1 MSRISIFIRA
11 YVHRV
16 CYFSSSFEFRVRN
29 FEFRVG
35 NSSFELTFRVSSKD
49 FRVSSKDFRVSSKD
63 FRVSSKDFRVSSE
76 DFRVSSKDFRVSSYN
91 FLHRVRI
98 FQYRAQICQQQVT
111 TFKCLFFQTFK
122 TKVEFNIQQC
132 LIFKSDT
139 GGVLDFGLDGG
150 VPPGPWDPNPC
161 LE

>member
-1 MSRISIFIRA
+1 MSGILFFHFCQLPP
-11 YVHRV
+11 VNHTTV

-63 FRVSSKDFRVSSE
+63 FRVSSKDFRVSS
-76 DFRVSSKDFRVSSYN
+76 KDFRVSSYN

-98 FQYRAQICQQQVT
+98 FQYRVQICQQQVT
-111 TFKCLFFQTFK
+111 TFKCLFFQNQSCLM
-122 TKVEFNIQQC
+122 FNIQVGY
-132 LIFKSDT
+132 T
-139 GGVLDFGLDGG
+139 GGGVLDFGLDGG

>member
-1 MSRISIFIRA
+1 MPYSKEKPYQATHST
-11 YVHRV
+11 V

-63 FRVSSKDFRVSSE
+63 FRVSSKDFRVSS
-76 DFRVSSKDFRVSSYN
+76 KDFRVSSYN

-98 FQYRAQICQQQVT
+98 FQYRVQICQQQVT
-111 TFKCLFFQTFK
+111 TFKCLFFHNQSWLQHSTLY
-122 TKVEFNIQQC
+122 NIQVGYGGGYST
-132 LIFKSDT
+132 LAWT
-139 GGVLDFGLDGG
+139 GVCHQDLGTLTHV
-150 VPPGPWDPNPC
+150 
-161 LE
+161 

>member
-1 MSRISIFIRA
+1 M
-11 YVHRV
+11 

-29 FEFRVG
+29 FEFRVE

-63 FRVSSKDFRVSSE
+63 FRVSST
-76 DFRVSSKDFRVSSYN
+76 DFRVSSYN

-98 FQYRAQICQQQVT
+98 FQYRVHLSATSNDIQV
-111 TFKCLFFQTFK
+111 LYSFK

-139 GGVLDFGLDGG
+139 GGGVLHFGLDGG